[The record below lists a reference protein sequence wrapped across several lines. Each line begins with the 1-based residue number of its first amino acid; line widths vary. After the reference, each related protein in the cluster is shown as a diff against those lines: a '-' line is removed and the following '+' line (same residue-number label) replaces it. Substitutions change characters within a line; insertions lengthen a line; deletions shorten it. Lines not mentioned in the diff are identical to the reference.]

1 MFLIQSKGNYNEVK
15 LMKIQAINSYAQSN
29 ILNQPT
35 FKDIEGADFSWQT
48 KTPYQRDME
57 ALDNVFFAEL
67 QNVEK
72 NITNLKQRAK
82 VLDKLWTQK
91 EKAEIAIKERYG
103 IIKKRNIIQKI
114 FNLK

>member
-1 MFLIQSKGNYNEVK
+1 MNIQP
-15 LMKIQAINSYAQSN
+15 INSYTQSN
-29 ILNQPT
+29 IINQIS
-35 FKDIEGADFSWQT
+35 FKDIEGADLSWQT

-82 VLDKLWTQK
+82 VLDKFWSQK
-91 EKAEIAIKERYG
+91 ESAERIKKERYG
-103 IIKKRNIIQKI
+103 IVKNRNVFQRM

>member
-1 MFLIQSKGNYNEVK
+1 MNIQP
-15 LMKIQAINSYAQSN
+15 INSYTQSN
-29 ILNQPT
+29 IINQIS
-35 FKDIEGADFSWQT
+35 FKDIEGADLSWQT

-82 VLDKLWTQK
+82 VLDKLWSQK
-91 EKAEIAIKERYG
+91 ESAERIIKERYG
-103 IIKKRNIIQKI
+103 IVKKRNVFQRM